1 MGSSPLLRDN
11 GRGLDAIMNRGPAK
25 RRLCGER
32 TNDGMSEFSCLHE
45 NEGYEVH
52 EDEGRRCGPWRT
64 ILA

>member
-1 MGSSPLLRDN
+1 MMSFPMEYDGD
-11 GRGLDAIMNRGPAK
+11 
-25 RRLCGER
+25 R

-52 EDEGRRCGPWRT
+52 EDEGRRCGPWRI

>member
-32 TNDGMSEFSCLHE
+32 TSSGADETCRQRRGERCRAC
-45 NEGYEVH
+45 
-52 EDEGRRCGPWRT
+52 EDEKEV
-64 ILA
+64 